1 MTFLKLIDEQ
11 VKRDSLFFSLDDL
24 GVVSL
29 SWRMQ
34 TYWWLPVVAQ
44 TSHNGRIHVTN
55 IKKANTAMWG

>member
-34 TYWWLPVVAQ
+34 TY
-44 TSHNGRIHVTN
+44 
-55 IKKANTAMWG
+55 